1 MEVAGRSVAGT
12 AVDGNGDCVKVDV
25 GGGVNVKVSV
35 GISVT
40 VLTESGVCVAD
51 SG

>member
-1 MEVAGRSVAGT
+1 MEVAGIEVAATG
-12 AVDGNGDCVKVDV
+12 VDGKGDGVKVDV

-35 GISVT
+35 GIRVT

>member
-1 MEVAGRSVAGT
+1 MEVAGIAVAGIP
-12 AVDGNGDCVKVDV
+12 VGGKGDGVKVDV
-25 GGGVNVKVSV
+25 EGGVNVKVSV
-35 GISVT
+35 GKSVT